1 MPIKKLTMNHEQLI
15 LLMEILQ
22 ISLPETIQEKI
33 LANKPLP
40 KTYEQE
46 ASAIYALNLKIRYLY
61 VKHRPRAFRVNVSHD
76 DYDRFPG
83 SLMLALDDEIRLISL
98 MSERYIPV
106 RITQIPKND
115 EVYYEGVITQQ
126 LGDQSIFEV
135 GDRVRFTEDQ
145 VSVNDVF

>member
-1 MPIKKLTMNHEQLI
+1 MNNEQLA

-22 ISLPETIQEKI
+22 LSLPTAVQEKI
-33 LANKPLP
+33 LHNKPP
-40 KTYEQE
+40 PEMFQQE
-46 ASAIYALNLKIRYLY
+46 VASIHALNLKIRYAY

-76 DYDRFPG
+76 DFDRFPG
-83 SLMLALDDEIRLISL
+83 SLALAIDDEVRLISL

-106 RITQIPKND
+106 RITEVPEID
-115 EVYYEGVITQQ
+115 EVYYEGVITKQ
-126 LGDQSIFEV
+126 LDAQSIFEV